1 MIIPLPQLSSEVE
14 DPEEPDDSQDIYMT
28 PPPDPPEPPKPP
40 EMVDKPEKLT
50 IEQIRNLMDPRHGT
64 GPAVYS
70 IFDPKDFPTELPI
83 FNPDEL
89 DVAPRPILTTAPVYP
104 PELKR
109 NEVEGKVDV
118 IYIVTR
124 KGNVSNIRIAD
135 ATHREFAEALRNCL
149 RGWDFEPGRKDNQ
162 DVTTR
167 VRQSFGFNLK

>member
-1 MIIPLPQLSSEVE
+1 MIVPLPQLSSEVE

-118 IYIVTR
+118 IYIVTP